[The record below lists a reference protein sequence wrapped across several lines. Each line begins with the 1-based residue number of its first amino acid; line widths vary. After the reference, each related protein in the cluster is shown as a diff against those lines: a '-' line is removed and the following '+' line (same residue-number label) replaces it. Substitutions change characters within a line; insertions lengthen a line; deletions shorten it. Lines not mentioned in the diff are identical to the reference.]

1 MSTIYIVSLEALPNR
16 YTVEWLEGIP
26 NTLREYIKHYS
37 LDIEVVN
44 IVGDDKEQLTT
55 PGAFINF
62 AGTNKWKSEQA
73 IKISRLIADGKV
85 KDGDKFLFTDAW
97 NPTILQLK
105 YMLDLLQIKA
115 EIAGIWH
122 AGQYDPQDF
131 LGRLIEDKRWAR
143 NTEEAIFWALDKNI
157 FATGFHVSLFSQGVL
172 TKSLD
177 FNGKDAPRIMLSGQ
191 PHEALVKTL
200 TEKKA
205 TRSIPKQDMILFGH
219 RIAPEKQHDI
229 FLDLKAAMPEY
240 EFVTA
245 QEKKLTKDEY
255 HNLLIEAKMVFSAN
269 LQETLGISQVEG
281 ILCDAFS
288 LNPDRLSYKEMFFPE
303 FKYPSEWT
311 ESFDS
316 YLENKEKLVA
326 LIRSIMNTYDAYLPT
341 IQTQKER
348 LVSEYFSATKMY
360 DYLIGKPEGSTF

>member
-1 MSTIYIVSLEALPNR
+1 MTIYIVSLEPLPNR
-16 YTVEWLEGIP
+16 YTVEWFEGIP
-26 NTLREYIKHYS
+26 NTLRDYIS
-37 LDIEVVN
+37 QNGLTTEVVN

-62 AGTNKWKSEQA
+62 AGTNKWKSEQS
-73 IKISRLIADGKV
+73 IQISKLVAEGKV

-97 NPTILQLK
+97 NPAILQLK

-115 EIAGIWH
+115 EISGIWH

-157 FATGFHVSLFSQGVL
+157 FATHFHFSLFSQGVL
-172 TKSLD
+172 AKSPTFEPL
-177 FNGKDAPRIMLSGQ
+177 KDRSRVLISGQ
-191 PHEALVKTL
+191 PHEALVAHLESMKAQCGPSS
-200 TEKKA
+200 KK
-205 TRSIPKQDMILFGH
+205 DMILFGH

-229 FLDLKAAMPEY
+229 FLDLKASMPEY

-245 QEKKLTKDEY
+245 QEKKLTKAEY
-255 HNLLIEAKMVFSAN
+255 HQLLCEAKIVFSAN

-281 ILCDAFS
+281 ILCNAFS

-311 ESFDS
+311 ESFDA
-316 YLENKEKLVA
+316 YLAHKEELIA
-326 LIRSIMNTYDAYLPT
+326 LIHGLMNSYDHFLPM
-341 IQTQKER
+341 IQSQKEM
-348 LVSEYFSATKMY
+348 LVNEFFSANVMY
-360 DYLIGKPEGSTF
+360 DYLIGKTN